1 MPHPFRT
8 RQPPR
13 NRNARLVTFVGSEQN
28 ARGQSWKLAL
38 GKQPGSVILTGEI
51 DFSVTPKV
59 RAQLMNVIDSGVP
72 EIVLD
77 LSGLSY
83 IDSSGLALF
92 IEARR
97 ILLDSGRSIR
107 IDGISSQVE
116 KLFHLT
122 QIGDLFGLRD

>member
-1 MPHPFRT
+1 V
-8 RQPPR
+8 
-13 NRNARLVTFVGSEQN
+13 VTLVGSEQN
-28 ARGQSWKLAL
+28 ARGQTWKLEL
-38 GKQPGSVILTGEI
+38 GETPGTVILSGEI

-59 RAQLMNVIDSGVP
+59 REKLLEVIESGVP

-83 IDSSGLALF
+83 VDSSGLALF

-97 ILLDSGRSIR
+97 MLAASGRTIR
-107 IDGISSQVE
+107 IEGITPQVE

-122 QIGDLFGLRD
+122 QIGDLFGLTD

>member
-1 MPHPFRT
+1 MT
-8 RQPPR
+8 TETGAQGEGWS
-13 NRNARLVTFVGSEQN
+13 LTL
-28 ARGQSWKLAL
+28 GQTPGTVLL
-38 GKQPGSVILTGEI
+38 GGEI

-59 RAQLMNVIDSGVP
+59 REKLLEIIRSGVP
-72 EIVLD
+72 ELVLD

-97 ILLDSGRSIR
+97 MLLESNRTIR
-107 IDGISSQVE
+107 IVGISPQVR

-122 QIGDLFGLRD
+122 QIGELFGLTD

>member
-1 MPHPFRT
+1 MT
-8 RQPPR
+8 TENGAQGEGWS
-13 NRNARLVTFVGSEQN
+13 LT
-28 ARGQSWKLAL
+28 
-38 GKQPGSVILTGEI
+38 PGETPGTVLFAGEI

-59 RAQLMNVIDSGVP
+59 REKLLPLLKSGTP

-77 LSGLSY
+77 LSRLSY

-97 ILLDSGRSIR
+97 MLLAEGRSIR
-107 IDGISSQVE
+107 IAGISPQVR

-122 QIGDLFGLRD
+122 QIGELFGLPD

>member
-1 MPHPFRT
+1 MGDKPGT
-8 RQPPR
+8 V
-13 NRNARLVTFVGSEQN
+13 L
-28 ARGQSWKLAL
+28 L
-38 GKQPGSVILTGEI
+38 GGEI

-59 RAQLMNVIDSGVP
+59 REKLLEIIHSGVP
-72 EIVLD
+72 ELVLD

-97 ILLDSGRSIR
+97 MLLESKRSIR
-107 IDGISSQVE
+107 IEGISAQVQ

-122 QIGDLFGLRD
+122 QIGELFGLTE